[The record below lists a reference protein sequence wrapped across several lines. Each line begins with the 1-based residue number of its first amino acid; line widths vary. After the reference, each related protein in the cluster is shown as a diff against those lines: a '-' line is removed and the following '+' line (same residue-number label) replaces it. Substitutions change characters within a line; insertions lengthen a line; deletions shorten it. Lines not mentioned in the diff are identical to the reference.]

1 MPKMSPVKR
10 GKLPTGVESHQL
22 ELPNPKRPL
31 EPLEVTSQ
39 EMLGR
44 LADDSFGAETD
55 KKTSSFEVLVLLGP
69 SLLLA
74 QKKEFPN

>member
-1 MPKMSPVKR
+1 MPKMSPVKW

-22 ELPNPKRPL
+22 ELPNPKQPV

-55 KKTSSFEVLVLLGP
+55 KKIKTSSFGSFGFVGP
-69 SLLLA
+69 LST
-74 QKKEFPN
+74 F